1 MKFHVVTLNHEKFNQ
16 ACIELRNKV
25 EQSGYIPDV
34 IVAIP
39 RAGKWM
45 TDAAWTDCD
54 VSSVSLIRKP
64 KGNLKRHVGMF
75 IKHLPLALR
84 DRLRI
89 WEAKRLVKRNKHMS
103 ATIIELPI
111 LHNTVKRILLVDDA
125 VDSGATLNAVTEEFN
140 RQYPEIEVRSAV
152 ITITSEDPMLL
163 PDYYLFNNLT
173 LIRSP
178 WSIDMR

>member
-1 MKFHVVTLNHEKFNQ
+1 MKFSVVTLNHEKFNQ
-16 ACIELRNKV
+16 ACIDLRNKV

-45 TDAAWTDCD
+45 TDAAWSDCD

-64 KGNLKRHVGMF
+64 KGNLKRHIGMF

-89 WEAKRLVKRNKHMS
+89 WEAKRLVKRNTHMCT
-103 ATIIELPI
+103 TIIELPA
-111 LHNTVKRILLVDDA
+111 LNHNIKRILLVDDA
-125 VDSGATLNAVTEEFN
+125 VDSGATLNAITKEFN
-140 RQYPEIEVRSAV
+140 RHYPEIEIRSAV
-152 ITITSEDPMLL
+152 ITITSQDPMLV

>member
-1 MKFHVVTLNHEKFNQ
+1 MKFNVVTLNHEKFNK
-16 ACIELRNKV
+16 ACIDLRNKV
-25 EQSGYIPDV
+25 EQSGYTPDV

-45 TDAAWTDCD
+45 TDAAWSDCD

-64 KGNLKRHVGMF
+64 KGNLKRHIGLF
-75 IKHLPLALR
+75 IKYLPLALR

-89 WEAKRLVKRNKHMS
+89 WEAKRLVKRNTHMH
-103 ATIIELPI
+103 TTTIELPV
-111 LHNTVKRILLVDDA
+111 LNHNIKRILLVDDA
-125 VDSGATLNAVTEEFN
+125 VDSGATLNAITDEFN
-140 RQYPEIEVRSAV
+140 CRYPEIEVRSAV
-152 ITITSEDPMLL
+152 ITITSQDPILV